1 MPWKVSVGGSKT
13 AFSAMEGNRA
23 WKDRR
28 AVYIFTVETEKERLP
43 AGSGI
48 WIQGA
53 DLSVYEG

>member
-43 AGSGI
+43 AVWDSE
-48 WIQGA
+48 
-53 DLSVYEG
+53 D

>member
-43 AGSGI
+43 AVWVSASGRRDKAT
-48 WIQGA
+48 GF
-53 DLSVYEG
+53 

>member
-1 MPWKVSVGGSKT
+1 MPCKVSVGGSKT

-43 AGSGI
+43 AVWDSVSEQPDMATGS
-48 WIQGA
+48 
-53 DLSVYEG
+53 